1 MVRQHEFNVGGI
13 MVDIIYYS
21 NRSGNTKRFVQK
33 LEIKNTYSV
42 YDIATATKDYI
53 LFVPTY
59 GAGNDG
65 HHVPQAVKTFLSLKT
80 NADHLLGVVG
90 LGNTNFGKT
99 YCKAAEII
107 AKKFG
112 VPILGRVELFGTPE
126 DVVEIKE
133 RLEMFN
139 DTV

>member
-1 MVRQHEFNVGGI
+1 
-13 MVDIIYYS
+13 
-21 NRSGNTKRFVQK
+21 
-33 LEIKNTYSV
+33 LEVKNTYSI
-42 YDIATATKDYI
+42 YDIPVASKDYI

-65 HHVPQAVKTFLSLKT
+65 HHVPRAVKTFLSIKT
-80 NADHLLGVVG
+80 NADHLCGVVG
-90 LGNTNFGKT
+90 FGNTNFGNT

-126 DVVEIKE
+126 DVIEIKE
-133 RLEMFN
+133 RLEIFN
-139 DTV
+139 VTV

>member
-1 MVRQHEFNVGGI
+1 ML
-13 MVDIIYYS
+13 DIIYYS
-21 NRSGNTKRFVQK
+21 NRSGNTKRFANK
-33 LEIKNTYSV
+33 LGIENTYSV
-42 YDIATATKDYI
+42 YEVPVATKDYI

-59 GAGNDG
+59 GAGNKD
-65 HHVPQAVKTFLSLKT
+65 HHVPQAVRTFLSIKT
-80 NADHLLGVVG
+80 NANHLRGIVG
-90 LGNTNFGKT
+90 FGNTNFGKT

-126 DVVEIKE
+126 DVEEIKE

>member
-1 MVRQHEFNVGGI
+1 

-21 NRSGNTKRFVQK
+21 NRSGNTKRFAEK

-42 YDIATATKDYI
+42 YDIATATQDYI

-80 NADHLLGVVG
+80 NADHLRGVVG
-90 LGNTNFGKT
+90 FGNTNFGKT

-107 AKKFG
+107 AKKFN

-139 DTV
+139 VTV

>member
-1 MVRQHEFNVGGI
+1 ML
-13 MVDIIYYS
+13 DIVYYS
-21 NRSGNTKRFVQK
+21 NRSGNTKRFVNK
-33 LEIKNTYSV
+33 LNMENAYSV
-42 YDIATATKDYI
+42 YEILVSKNDYI

-59 GAGNDG
+59 GAGNKNS
-65 HHVPQAVKTFLSLKT
+65 HVPQEVKTFLSIKT
-80 NADHLLGVVG
+80 NADRLRGVVG
-90 LGNTNFGKT
+90 FGNINFGNT

-126 DVVEIKE
+126 DVKEIKE